1 MASKHT
7 WSRNHTLLLV
17 SFIAAAALVLLAGL
31 KDKESNDIV
40 NLVIVL
46 AATMSGFG
54 LVAFQIGRSSN
65 ELKTDF
71 IDTSII
77 MIISTIL
84 GFFYVVY
91 PTAHIF
97 GVNFGEASIFVFFWS
112 FIMFLIVLV
121 DRRFN
126 ILK

>member
-1 MASKHT
+1 MLKQ

-17 SFIAAAALVLLAGL
+17 SFILAAALLFFGGL
-31 KDKESNDIV
+31 KDKESTDII
-40 NLVIVL
+40 NLVITL
-46 AATMSGFG
+46 AATMAGFG
-54 LVAFQIGRSSN
+54 LVAFQIGRASD

-77 MIISTIL
+77 MIVSTIL
-84 GFFYVVY
+84 GFFYIVY
-91 PTAHIF
+91 PETHLAGI
-97 GVNFGEASIFVFFWS
+97 NFGEASMFVFFWS

>member
-1 MASKHT
+1 MSQHPWT
-7 WSRNHTLLLV
+7 RNHTLLLV
-17 SFIAAAALVLLAGL
+17 SFLAAAALLFLGGL
-31 KDKESNDIV
+31 KEKENLELV

-46 AATMSGFG
+46 AATMAGFG
-54 LVAFQIGRSSN
+54 LVAFQIGRSSD

-77 MIISTIL
+77 MIVSTIL
-84 GFFYVVY
+84 GFFYIVY
-91 PTAHIF
+91 PDTHIF

-112 FIMFLIVLV
+112 FIMFLVVLI

>member
-1 MASKHT
+1 MPNPWT
-7 WSRNHTLLLV
+7 RNHTLLLV
-17 SFIAAAALVLLAGL
+17 SFLLAAALLFLGGL
-31 KDKESNDIV
+31 KERESSEIV
-40 NLVIVL
+40 NLVVVL
-46 AATMSGFG
+46 AATMAGFG

-77 MIISTIL
+77 MIVSTIL
-84 GFFYVVY
+84 GFFYIVY
-91 PTAHIF
+91 PETHLL

-112 FIMFLIVLV
+112 FIMFLIVLI

>member
-1 MASKHT
+1 MPNP

-17 SFIAAAALVLLAGL
+17 SFLLAAALLFLGGL
-31 KDKESNDIV
+31 KEKENADIV

-46 AATMSGFG
+46 AATMAGFG

-77 MIISTIL
+77 MIVSTIL

-91 PTAHIF
+91 PTTHLF

-112 FIMFLIVLV
+112 FIMFLIVLI

>member
-1 MASKHT
+1 MPNHP

-17 SFIAAAALVLLAGL
+17 SFLLAAALLFLGGL
-31 KDKESNDIV
+31 KEKENTDIV

-46 AATMSGFG
+46 AATMAGFG

-77 MIISTIL
+77 MIVSTIL

-91 PTAHIF
+91 PTTHIF

-112 FIMFLIVLV
+112 FIMFLIVLI